1 VLAGLVRVEEE
12 ALRRRW
18 REAAPLVVVQQ
29 VLAFLTQAV
38 VLARIRPEH
47 LAAIANNSHFIFSQ
61 I

>member
-1 VLAGLVRVEEE
+1 MLAGLVRVEEA

-18 REAAPLVVVQQ
+18 REAAALVVQQ

-38 VLARIRPEH
+38 VVARIRPEH
-47 LAAIANNSHFIFSQ
+47 LAAIANNSHFNFSQ